1 MQGLGRIAFAH
12 DEYDDRDAMNTSND
26 FNPVALLEQMLRIPS
41 LSGQEGDLA
50 RFLVAEM
57 SRLGFESYVDG
68 AGNAVGEIGAGPT
81 IVLLGHIDTV
91 PGVVP
96 VRIEPGDAGAT
107 TTATGATTTATGATT
122 TTTGATT
129 APLLYGRGAVDAKG
143 PFAAFVAAAARL
155 AGGHGE
161 PPLRCQLVLIGAV
174 EEEAASS
181 KGAHYV
187 VDRYAPLAC
196 VIGEPSG
203 WDRLTLGYKGRLLA
217 EGRWEQPMAH
227 SAGRTVAVAEHAVA
241 FWNAVQAHC
250 AAHNQG
256 KALLFDQLLP
266 SLRAIQSGSD
276 GLTDWAELTIGL
288 RLPPEVQPDALASEL
303 AAYAGGGS
311 IQFRG
316 GCLAYRGEKN
326 NSLVRAF
333 LKGVRT
339 AGGTPGFLLKTG
351 TSDMNV
357 VGPAWRCPIL
367 AYGPGDSNLDHT
379 PDEHIAIEEYLRAID
394 VLEVALRE
402 LQHSLGT

>member
-1 MQGLGRIAFAH
+1 
-12 DEYDDRDAMNTSND
+12 
-26 FNPVALLEQMLRIPS
+26 
-41 LSGQEGDLA
+41 
-50 RFLVAEM
+50 
-57 SRLGFESYVDG
+57 
-68 AGNAVGEIGAGPT
+68 
-81 IVLLGHIDTV
+81 V
-91 PGVVP
+91 PGLVP
-96 VRIEPGDAGAT
+96 VRIEPEGAGTSSGGAGAAT
-107 TTATGATTTATGATT
+107 ASTGEETPATGEKTS
-122 TTTGATT
+122 
-129 APLLYGRGAVDAKG
+129 PLLYGRGAVDAKG
-143 PFAAFVAAAARL
+143 PFAAFVAAVARL
-155 AGGHGE
+155 AGGYGGLGGHGEPGGRRE
-161 PPLRCQLVLIGAV
+161 PPLRCRLVLVGAV

-187 VDRYAPLAC
+187 VDRYAPVAC

-227 SAGRTVAVAEHAVA
+227 SAGRTIAVAERAVA

-288 RLPPEVQPDALASEL
+288 RLPPEVQPDALAAEL
-303 AAYAGGGS
+303 AVYAGGGS

-316 GCLAYRGEKN
+316 GCLAYRGDKN
-326 NSLVRAF
+326 NLLVRAF
-333 LKGVRT
+333 LKGVRA

-379 PDEHIAIEEYLRAID
+379 PDEHIAIQEYLRAID

-402 LQHSLGT
+402 LAQAPELRTENREPA